1 MGAKLNLDEG
11 GKHKFKHELTGYGTV
26 LIGGDADSRK
36 SEMLRHMDEPVIVV
50 DGADVDE
57 ARDVWVSILLGA
69 YPDDLSA
76 DELKDARVSSRKAK
90 QALIDT
96 DSGVLLHGFDEM
108 DSEVQ
113 TDVAQHFKGIA
124 EGVNGLGVKP
134 RGIRL
139 AFLMNF
145 EQEIGFTA
153 VEGNPVVRAER
164 DLSMRVR
171 TWELES
177 EE

>member
-124 EGVNGLGVKP
+124 E
-134 RGIRL
+134 
-139 AFLMNF
+139 AMNF